1 MQDRPTSEAMH
12 TPEEFQ
18 IRALEYESIILA
30 HLPPVVNMWGTPVVI
45 DSEEVANRIMENRE
59 IIIAIKERDNGIS

>member
-18 IRALEYESIILA
+18 IRALEYESLILA
-30 HLPPVVNMWGTPVVI
+30 HLPPIINMWGNPLVI
-45 DSEEVANRIMENRE
+45 DEGFADARITENTELIR
-59 IIIAIKERDNGIS
+59 AIKERETI